1 MRSAAAVSGL
11 RARVR
16 LRSRCFRSGSS
27 AAPMGIT
34 GWIAIAAFLISLV
47 SLMQGMFL
55 AWLKWP
61 RVVVEVDARH
71 GGELNAPASEHRV
84 RTSSGRAFI
93 LTVINNGAEAVTI

>member
-1 MRSAAAVSGL
+1 MRSAAAATRL
-11 RARVR
+11 RARVG
-16 LRSRCFRSGSS
+16 LRSRCYRSGSS
-27 AAPMGIT
+27 AAQMGIT

-61 RVVVEVDARH
+61 RVVVEVEARH

-84 RTSSGRAFI
+84 RTSSGGAFI
-93 LTVINNGAEAVTI
+93 LTVKNKADKAA

>member
-16 LRSRCFRSGSS
+16 LRSRGFRSGSS

-34 GWIAIAAFLISLV
+34 GWIAIAAFLIALV
-47 SLMQGMFL
+47 SRMQVMFL

-71 GGELNAPASEHRV
+71 GGEFNAPASEHRV
-84 RTSSGRAFI
+84 RTSSGGAFI
-93 LTVINNGAEAVTI
+93 LTVKNKADKAA